1 MNFPDL
7 SFPFQDP
14 VLVFATVMLIVFL
27 APMIFR
33 LIKVPGLV
41 GHIVAG
47 IFVGPYALGVL
58 QRGNTMELLG
68 TVGLLFLMFIAG
80 LEIDLNKFEKLKGR
94 SIVFGLFSFFTPQI
108 GALIVGIYLFDFS
121 LYQALLLGSIVG
133 SHTLL
138 AYPVAERIGITKNK
152 AITMTMGGTIV
163 TDTLSLLILAIVSGA
178 VAGDIGPTFWITFI
192 SLVAIYTFAM
202 VYGLPRLGRW
212 FFKDTRNDTN
222 TEFVFLITVLFL
234 ASFIADFVG
243 LAAII
248 GAFLAGLSLNRLV
261 PGSSPLMS
269 RVQFVGN
276 TLFIPFFLIS
286 TGMLVDVSVLIEG
299 TEIWVMAG
307 IFTGL
312 VLGGK
317 FLAAYAIQKV
327 YGYTPT
333 ERMSIFGLSIA
344 QAAATLAVT
353 LVGYDIELF
362 SGEVVNA
369 VVIMIL
375 FTCLIGPWLTEKYG
389 RKLALEEQ
397 KKPYE
402 PSEAPQR
409 ILVPLANP
417 VTSQAMID
425 LAMIIRDKDS
435 PEPIFPLTVAPEKGD
450 VEAQVA
456 ATENML
462 GHAVVHA
469 AAADVPVTPIT
480 RVDMNIANGIMRAAK
495 ELRISDIIIG
505 WNGEP
510 SAKQRIFGSILDR
523 VLEES
528 KQLVIVSRIV
538 HPVNTSERIILAVPE
553 NADREP
559 GFAGAIRDIKNII
572 NELGAQLIIFS
583 PDNMHRSLRNVM
595 ENNEPELEATF
606 LDINSWRNL
615 LSNKL
620 TIDEDDLFVLLSSR
634 EGSISWDKDLERL
647 PGLIAERYPDNNFLT
662 VYPNEQEAG
671 NNTGLKLRIERKAQL
686 PDIESRHIT
695 FDLNA
700 TDASGALTQM
710 LNPHFGD
717 KPEILESL
725 VKNILNVDPDNLPGD
740 MPGVAITKLRSSFV
754 NNPTLFL
761 GISPGGVEYPGLNQK
776 VHLIFLLISPRTV
789 AYEKSLKMLGKLA
802 SHLSEAEA
810 VDQIKNAKTIKEIST
825 FFKEGE
831 LKT

>member
-7 SFPFQDP
+7 SLPFQDP

-27 APMIFR
+27 APMLFR

-47 IFVGPYALGVL
+47 IIVGPYALGVL
-58 QRGNTMELLG
+58 QRGSTMELLG

-94 SIVFGLFSFFTPQI
+94 SIVFGLFSFFIPQI
-108 GALIVGIYLFDFS
+108 GALIVGIYLLDFD
-121 LYQALLLGSIVG
+121 LYSALLLGSIVG

-163 TDTLSLLILAIVSGA
+163 TDTLSLLILAVVAGA
-178 VAGDIGPTFWITFI
+178 VTGDIGPAFWLTFI
-192 SLVAIYTFAM
+192 SLVSVYTFVM
-202 VYGLPRLGRW
+202 MYGLPRLGRW

-222 TEFVFLITVLFL
+222 TEFVFLVTVLFL

-269 RVQFVGN
+269 RIQFVGN

-307 IFTGL
+307 LFTGL
-312 VLGGK
+312 VLVGK
-317 FLAAYAIQKV
+317 FLAATVISKI
-327 YGYTPT
+327 YGYTAH
-333 ERMSIFGLSIA
+333 EQMSIFGLSVA

-362 SGEVVNA
+362 SADVVNA

-375 FTCLIGPWLTEKYG
+375 LTCLVGPWLTEKFG

-397 KKPYE
+397 KKPYQ

-425 LAMIIRDKDS
+425 LAMIIRDENTA
-435 PEPIFPLTVAPEKGD
+435 EPIFPLTVAPEKGD

-469 AAADVPVTPIT
+469 AAADVPVTPVT

-528 KQLVIVSRIV
+528 KQLILVSRIV
-538 HPVNTSERIILAVPE
+538 HPINTSERIILAIPE
-553 NADREP
+553 NADRER

-572 NELGAQLIIFS
+572 NELGAQLIVFS
-583 PDNMHRSLRNVM
+583 PENMHSSLSKVI
-595 ENNEPELEATF
+595 EHSEPELEVTF
-606 LDINSWRNL
+606 LDIKNWSNL
-615 LSNKL
+615 ISNKL
-620 TIDEDDLFVLLSSR
+620 TIDENDLFVLLSSR

-647 PGLIAERYPDNNFLT
+647 PGLIAERYPNNNFLT

-671 NNTGLKLRIERKAQL
+671 SNVGVKLRIERTAQL
-686 PDIESRHIT
+686 PDIESRHIA

-700 TDASGALTQM
+700 ATASDALTQM

-717 KPEILESL
+717 KPDVLESL
-725 VKNILNVDPDNLPGD
+725 TKNILNVDPDNLPGD
-740 MPGVAITKLRSSFV
+740 IPGVAITKIRSSFV
-754 NNPTLFL
+754 NEPTLFL
-761 GISPGGVEYPGLNQK
+761 GISPQGITYPGLK
-776 VHLIFLLISPRTV
+776 EEVHLIFLLISPRTV
-789 AYEKSLKMLGKLA
+789 PYEKSLKMLAKLA

-810 VDQIKNAKTIKEIST
+810 IDHIKNAKTIKEIST
-825 FFKEGE
+825 FFKDGE